1 MERREKT
8 MGFRRFEVLA
18 VVFIVVVASR
28 PPPPFVIMEGR
39 GSEGVCVWGG
49 VGWVGGGKEFF
60 FSLEETKKRKKNTL
74 SVFLKKREKRKKER
88 NKQKQKKRFFSQW
101 RSEAEKRRCCISCR
115 GRVGMSPNPP
125 LTESPEPSSP
135 VVVTERKREGLV
147 FRVVSERGWGKRRR
161 ERESSRKEKKV
172 FFPFLARVP
181 NSPPPERP
189 EVLLHDSVLRRQGQ
203 AERFSM

>member
-1 MERREKT
+1 
-8 MGFRRFEVLA
+8 
-18 VVFIVVVASR
+18 
-28 PPPPFVIMEGR
+28 
-39 GSEGVCVWGG
+39 
-49 VGWVGGGKEFF
+49 
-60 FSLEETKKRKKNTL
+60 
-74 SVFLKKREKRKKER
+74 
-88 NKQKQKKRFFSQW
+88 
-101 RSEAEKRRCCISCR
+101 
-115 GRVGMSPNPP
+115 MSPNPP